1 MFNLWSLEVLSQ
13 LLQLDHLSAFQAVHG
28 RVQPW
33 HTNLPCETGPGGS
46 GLSFVLD
53 QEFLQLKARSQSQH
67 DFNWVQN
74 VATQHFS
81 QVTNL
86 NVLLPEAFTPRVRM
100 IIFQKALMW
109 HICRGW
115 ISNSTA
121 TEPKEPTEPMEPM
134 EPMELTEPMEQ
145 CEKMLPSNMTCKT
158 CYKCNQDLKVY
169 KQTFRWFVNSSKPP
183 Y

>member
-1 MFNLWSLEVLSQ
+1 MAEFNPDIPIYLVRPDLEVQVCPSCLIRS
-13 LLQLDHLSAFQAVHG
+13 FCNGKHG
-28 RVQPW
+28 
-33 HTNLPCETGPGGS
+33 
-46 GLSFVLD
+46 
-53 QEFLQLKARSQSQH
+53 LKINMTSDSS
-67 DFNWVQN
+67 FNWVQS

-86 NVLLPEAFTPRVRM
+86 NVLLPEAFTPRVRK

-121 TEPKEPTEPMEPM
+121 TEPMEPTEPTES
-134 EPMELTEPMEQ
+134 MELTEPMEQ
-145 CEKMLPSNMTCKT
+145 CEKKLPSNMTCKT

-169 KQTFRWFVNSSKPP
+169 KQTFSVIC
-183 Y
+183 